1 MITILFISD
10 DSRAADLIA
19 RFQPQLKA
27 RLRLALDFDQGLK
40 EVFDN
45 RPAAVFIQSDIS
57 GISGETVARHIK
69 TLLRTDAPRIVL
81 IHTSPLSM
89 QGTKKW
95 FDDTVDFSLPQTE
108 LVEQFRQRLAEI
120 ASDQWLEQNHGQSRS
135 SEDVPAAKGVDAPV
149 PVSSPPGEF
158 EFFDWETPGN
168 SAAAAVRTPH
178 VQPVQE
184 INELQH
190 GAPSAGATPVPVE
203 EGEDAVAPSL
213 VSSGAELRA
222 AMPSIIEE
230 SATTQSVFS
239 DQVPSPQVSASPPV
253 PLPREVAHQPA
264 PPPRTSLSYGV
275 AVPVEQ
281 SAASLGG
288 FSAEKSDGGNAEWV
302 TVPSPGKEFK
312 EPSGQRLSLWAVAIV
327 VLLIGAVVGGSLL
340 LKGGGRNTGTAGKQ
354 ASQAPAPAPPPSAP
368 APSAVTPTAVE
379 IPSFVP
385 VSGRDPGY
393 AKVHPG
399 WERYRGAGV
408 EFRLYRQQG
417 RLKVVQVI
425 ALHGKT
431 IPEAQVTKIVKVLT
445 GSENRTVSSHTNK
458 GGYLREVGKIA
469 GNNEIVI
476 YRKGSV
482 IRGVVITLG

>member
-10 DSRAADLIA
+10 DIRAADLIA

-45 RPAAVFIQSDIS
+45 RPAAVFIQSNIS

-95 FDDTVDFSLPQTE
+95 FDDTVDFSLPQTD

-120 ASDQWLEQNHGQSRS
+120 APDHWFEQNHGQSRS
-135 SEDVPAAKGVDAPV
+135 SEDVPVANEVDAPV
-149 PVSSPPGEF
+149 PVSPPPGEF
-158 EFFDWETPGN
+158 EFFDWESPGN
-168 SAAAAVRTPH
+168 TGTAVVHAPPI
-178 VQPVQE
+178 QPGTE
-184 INELQH
+184 INEFQH
-190 GAPSAGATPVPVE
+190 RVPSSGATPVPVE

-213 VSSGAELRA
+213 VSPGAELRA
-222 AMPSIIEE
+222 VMPSIIEE
-230 SATTQSVFS
+230 TAAAQSVFS

-253 PLPREVAHQPA
+253 PPPHEVAHQPA

-281 SAASLGG
+281 SAASLGS
-288 FSAEKSDGGNAEWV
+288 FSAEKPDGGNAEWV

-312 EPSGQRLSLWAVAIV
+312 EPSGQRLSLWAVVIV

-340 LKGGGRNTGTAGKQ
+340 LKGGGRNTGTVGKP
-354 ASQAPAPAPPPSAP
+354 ASQTPAPARPLSAS
-368 APSAVTPTAVE
+368 APSAVTPAAVE

-393 AKVHPG
+393 GKAHPG

-408 EFRLYRQQG
+408 EFRLYREQG

-425 ALHGKT
+425 ALRGKT

-445 GSENRTVSSHTNK
+445 GSGNRTISSHTNK

>member
-95 FDDTVDFSLPQTE
+95 FDDTVDFSLPQTD

-135 SEDVPAAKGVDAPV
+135 SEDVPVAKEMDAPV
-149 PVSSPPGEF
+149 PVSPPPGEF

-203 EGEDAVAPSL
+203 EGEDAVAPSP
-213 VSSGAELRA
+213 VSPGAELRA

-230 SATTQSVFS
+230 SATAQSVFS

-253 PLPREVAHQPA
+253 PPPRDVAHQPA
-264 PPPRTSLSYGV
+264 SPPGTSLSYGV
-275 AVPVEQ
+275 AV
-281 SAASLGG
+281 GD

-312 EPSGQRLSLWAVAIV
+312 EPSGQRLSLWAGAIV

-340 LKGGGRNTGTAGKQ
+340 LKGGGRNTGTAGKP
-354 ASQAPAPAPPPSAP
+354 APQAPAPARPPSAS
-368 APSAVTPTAVE
+368 APSAVTPAAE
-379 IPSFVP
+379 GIPSFVP

-408 EFRLYRQQG
+408 EFRLYREQG

-425 ALHGKT
+425 ALRGKT

-445 GSENRTVSSHTNK
+445 GSGNRTISSQTNK